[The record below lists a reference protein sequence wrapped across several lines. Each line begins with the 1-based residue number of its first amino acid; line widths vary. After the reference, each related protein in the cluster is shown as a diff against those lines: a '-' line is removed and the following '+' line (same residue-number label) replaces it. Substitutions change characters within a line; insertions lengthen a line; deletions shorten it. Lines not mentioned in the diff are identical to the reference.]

1 MTYCKQ
7 KNSHIFAGRHSTLC
21 PIYQCW
27 NFRTKIYGTRTRV
40 GIGLSYRPAGLYIG
54 WRNRFLGFI
63 KVKNIPSLS
72 PWRSL
77 SSLYSDIC
85 SLSCFALT
93 SRTIFVFIC
102 QFNDK
107 FKVCW
112 PPVFAPTF
120 LFLLVLSVFMFSVC
134 LVSTVQVI
142 SVWLYKNYLP
152 KL

>member
-1 MTYCKQ
+1 MKRRTVIPLQ
-7 KNSHIFAGRHSTLC
+7 VDTRLC
-21 PIYQCW
+21 VQHQCW
-27 NFRTKIYGTRTRV
+27 NFRKIYGTRTRV

-54 WRNRFLGFI
+54 WRNRFLGSI

-72 PWRSL
+72 PCRSL

-85 SLSCFALT
+85 SLPCFALT

-112 PPVFAPTF
+112 PPIFTPTF

-142 SVWLYKNYLP
+142 SV
-152 KL
+152 